1 MSNKY
6 FKEIEYKEVNKKLVY
21 NGKRVQVEELKYL
34 NGDKV
39 IYREHVKAGNASV
52 ILPITEDNKVI
63 MIQEARTP
71 IGKVIL
77 ALPAG
82 MIEEGEKASVAAIRE
97 LEEET
102 GYLASDIELLRE
114 YYPSVGYSDEK
125 ISLYLATNMKKTKQR
140 LDDEENIKVIEV
152 PLEELIEIEKRRE
165 NRAKNVFKLYVQY
178 LASLEDKSQAMRF
191 SEFARLRHGL
201 SEDDLPYEY
210 TDEEEK
216 PNTLSNP
223 IFIFSSSLN
232 E

>member
-6 FKEIEYKEVNKKLVY
+6 FKEVEYKEISRKLAY
-21 NGKRVQVEELKYL
+21 NGKRVQVEELEYL
-34 NGDKV
+34 NGDKA

-82 MIEEGEKASVAAIRE
+82 MIEEGEKALVAAIRE

-152 PLEELIEIEKRRE
+152 PLEELIEMLD
-165 NRAKNVFKLYVQY
+165 KNEIITASTTIAVMHYLLY
-178 LASLEDKSQAMRF
+178 K
-191 SEFARLRHGL
+191 
-201 SEDDLPYEY
+201 
-210 TDEEEK
+210 K
-216 PNTLSNP
+216 K
-223 IFIFSSSLN
+223 
-232 E
+232 

>member
-6 FKEIEYKEVNKKLVY
+6 FKEIEYKELSKKLVY
-21 NGKRVQVEELKYL
+21 NGKRVQVEELEYL
-34 NGDKV
+34 DENKV

-82 MIEEGEKASVAAIRE
+82 MIEKGEESEKAAIRE

-102 GYLASDIELLRE
+102 GYLASDIEFLRE

-140 LDDEENIKVIEV
+140 LDDEENIKVIEI
-152 PLEELIEIEKRRE
+152 PLEELIEMLD
-165 NRAKNVFKLYVQY
+165 KNEIITASTTIAVMHYLLY
-178 LASLEDKSQAMRF
+178 K
-191 SEFARLRHGL
+191 
-201 SEDDLPYEY
+201 
-210 TDEEEK
+210 K
-216 PNTLSNP
+216 K
-223 IFIFSSSLN
+223 
-232 E
+232 